1 MPDELTRVG
10 GLTRERV
17 CGLTR
22 ERVCGLTRVLLLC
35 YGNPGRLDDGLG
47 PAFGDVLE
55 RESLPGVT
63 VDVDY
68 QLTVEDAALAAE
80 HDAVVFVDAAVRGRE
95 PFFFR
100 PVEPVPG
107 LGFSSHGAEPE
118 AILALAEQLTGR
130 VPEGYAL
137 GIRGYQF
144 NEFGESLSP
153 GALDNLAAAL
163 QFLLPVL
170 KNRAFREA
178 AAALEGSSSG
188 GQAPCDG
195 ERKCETEST

>member
-1 MPDELTRVG
+1 MPEQLSGNEASTGAVACR
-10 GLTRERV
+10 RPRV
-17 CGLTR
+17 CGPA
-22 ERVCGLTRVLLLC
+22 RVLLLC

-47 PAFGDVLE
+47 PAIGDVLE
-55 RESLPGVT
+55 REGLPGVT
-63 VDVDY
+63 VDIDY

-80 HDAVVFVDAAVRGRE
+80 HDTVVFVDAAVRGRE
-95 PFFFR
+95 PFFFHSI
-100 PVEPVPG
+100 EPVLG
-107 LGFSSHGAEPE
+107 LGFSSHGVEPE
-118 AILALAEQLTGR
+118 AVLALAGELTGR

-144 NEFGESLSP
+144 NEFGETLSS

-170 KNRAFREA
+170 KNRTFREA

-188 GQAPCDG
+188 DQVPCDG
-195 ERKCETEST
+195 ERKCETESM